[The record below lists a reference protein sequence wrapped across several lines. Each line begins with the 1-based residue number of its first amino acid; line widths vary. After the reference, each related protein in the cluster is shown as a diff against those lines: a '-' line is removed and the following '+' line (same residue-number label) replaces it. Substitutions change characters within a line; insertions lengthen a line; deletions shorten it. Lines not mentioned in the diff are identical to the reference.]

1 MDKKLLGVC
10 IALAAVLVLS
20 TRFLPYLFAATE
32 PGEAFPITLVGSDV
46 AYDTL
51 TNNHND
57 LKELGIMDPNATVWI
72 EPTLTEDDLGEYLG
86 TVGWSPEE
94 ELIGCAMY
102 RWAAFPE
109 ARRVCI
115 LDLGGEYRLYQESG
129 TYHAPNATGIP
140 VAEVGEEVLSAP
152 GILRKAVELTE
163 DHREFWLDISGDGEE
178 ERLVMVRRNEVVY
191 GETMDSGDLP
201 YWFCDPLWVVT
212 AEENGLCTVL
222 EFPAAAFL
230 AALEER
236 LELER
241 TGGQTV
247 IRLGKHLTN
256 PTAAL
261 EEDNAAPAL
270 ETGLAYPCILDA
282 SKSGYIGFWSDLQV
296 KTAQSIHT
304 AGLFSGRVGY
314 EDGVFTLSDW
324 ELSGAPMN

>member
-10 IALAAVLVLS
+10 IAMAAVLVLS
-20 TRFLPYLFAATE
+20 TRFLPDLFAATE

-152 GILRKAVELTE
+152 GILREAVELTE

-191 GETMDSGDLP
+191 G
-201 YWFCDPLWVVT
+201 
-212 AEENGLCTVL
+212 
-222 EFPAAAFL
+222 
-230 AALEER
+230 
-236 LELER
+236 
-241 TGGQTV
+241 
-247 IRLGKHLTN
+247 
-256 PTAAL
+256 
-261 EEDNAAPAL
+261 
-270 ETGLAYPCILDA
+270 
-282 SKSGYIGFWSDLQV
+282 
-296 KTAQSIHT
+296 
-304 AGLFSGRVGY
+304 
-314 EDGVFTLSDW
+314 
-324 ELSGAPMN
+324 